1 MADPKE
7 PMSTEPGK
15 DGRQVPLKPQ
25 PDAIMGALCAE
36 FGDVAIA
43 TSHMAIYIN
52 TKQHLTNIMIK
63 QMKQTGQYKA
73 GRIAR
78 AMLAAHPAPIVGS
91 ETVGDYR
98 GVATDENGFFDLF
111 GNAMPLALLARELQ
125 CPAHLLA
132 MVYCLLKM
140 DGQ

>member
-1 MADPKE
+1 
-7 PMSTEPGK
+7 
-15 DGRQVPLKPQ
+15 
-25 PDAIMGALCAE
+25 
-36 FGDVAIA
+36 
-43 TSHMAIYIN
+43 
-52 TKQHLTNIMIK
+52 
-63 QMKQTGQYKA
+63 
-73 GRIAR
+73 
-78 AMLAAHPAPIVGS
+78 MLAAHPAPVVGS

-98 GVATDENGFFDLF
+98 GVATDENGFFALF